1 MKTRMLSLALVC
13 SVALNL
19 SFVGMCAYNML
30 NRPQASAPSECP
42 FTSEYTHLYAALGLS
57 SAQLGRIEPLARDFH
72 EKAKIIGTQIVELRN
87 KLVDAM
93 AREDAD
99 MNALDAIHQSI
110 ALRQTA
116 MQQLVVSHIL
126 EMKAVMIPDQ
136 RDRFFSAMRRSFQA
150 QNFMAH

>member
-1 MKTRMLSLALVC
+1 MLSLALVC

-19 SFVGMCAYNML
+19 GFVGMCAYNLL
-30 NRPQASAPSECP
+30 NRPLASTPRECP

-57 SAQLGRIEPLARDFH
+57 PTQLERIEPLAKDFH
-72 EKAKIIGTQIVELRN
+72 EKAQIIGTQIVELRN

-99 MNALDAIHQSI
+99 INALDAIHQSI

-126 EMKAVMIPDQ
+126 EMKAVMTSEQ
-136 RDRFFSAMRRSFQA
+136 RDQFFSAMRRSFQT